1 MQTGSEAAG
10 NDGMRVAA
18 EVLQARIARLFAAEG
33 LPTAASAR
41 LAEAL
46 VDADLQ
52 GVPSHGVMQAEIYLK
67 RLRLGSA
74 ARHEHA
80 ASILDH
86 DAIAVLDAGHM
97 FGHLAAEQAMLLAV
111 EKARRFGNGTVAVRN
126 GFHFGIAGRYAE
138 LAARAGAIGIAM
150 CNVRPLMPAPGG
162 AERLVGNNPIAIAL
176 PTAGEVPIV
185 LDMAMSEAAFAKL
198 RIAAAAG
205 ATIPPNWAVTS
216 DGEPT
221 TDPNAA
227 MAGMLLPAAG
237 PKGFGLAFMVDL
249 MCGLLADSGW
259 GDEVQGLYDNLSQ
272 PNNCSYLFMAIDVG
286 HFRRRS
292 DFEAETARATARVR
306 ASKRAPGVD
315 RITVP
320 GERKWQ
326 RRKDSKGFVK
336 LSKATADALARLEGS
351 A

>member
-1 MQTGSEAAG
+1 MQTGSKTAMS
-10 NDGMRVAA
+10 DGSVIAA
-18 EVLQARIARLFAAEG
+18 EALQARVARLFIAEG
-33 LPTAASAR
+33 LPAAAAER

-74 ARHEHA
+74 SRHERA
-80 ASILDH
+80 AVIIDH
-86 DAIAVLDAGHM
+86 DSIAVLDAGHM
-97 FGHLAAEQAMLLAV
+97 FGHLAAEQAMRLAV
-111 EKARRFGNGTVAVRN
+111 DKARRFGSGVVAVRH
-126 GFHFGIAGRYAE
+126 GFHFGIAGRYAQM
-138 LAARAGAIGIAM
+138 AAQDGAIGIAM

-176 PTAGEVPIV
+176 PTAGETPMV

-205 ATIPPNWAVTS
+205 NTIPPNWAVTS
-216 DGEPT
+216 DGKPT

-227 MAGMLLPAAG
+227 LAGMLLPAAG
-237 PKGFGLAFMVDL
+237 AKGFGLALMIDL
-249 MCGLLADSGW
+249 MCGLLADGAW
-259 GDEVQGLYDNLSQ
+259 GEDVQGLYDNITE
-272 PNNCSYLFMAIDVG
+272 PNNCSFLLMAIDVG
-286 HFRRRS
+286 HFRSRT
-292 DFEAETARATARVR
+292 DFEAETARAAARVR
-306 ASKRAPGVD
+306 ASKRAPGED

-326 RRKDSKGFVK
+326 KRQDSKGFVT
-336 LSKATADALARLEGS
+336 LSKATVDALARLEGG

>member
-1 MQTGSEAAG
+1 MQTGSKTAMS
-10 NDGMRVAA
+10 DGSVIAA
-18 EVLQARIARLFAAEG
+18 EALQARVARLFIAEG
-33 LPTAASAR
+33 LPAAAAER

-74 ARHEHA
+74 SRHERA
-80 ASILDH
+80 AVIIDH
-86 DAIAVLDAGHM
+86 DSIAVLDAGHM
-97 FGHLAAEQAMLLAV
+97 FGHLAAEQAMRLAV
-111 EKARRFGNGTVAVRN
+111 DKARRFGSGVVAVRH
-126 GFHFGIAGRYAE
+126 GFHFGIAGRYAQM
-138 LAARAGAIGIAM
+138 AAQDGAIGIAM

-176 PTAGEVPIV
+176 PTAGEIPMV

-205 ATIPPNWAVTS
+205 NTIPPNWAVTS
-216 DGEPT
+216 DGKPT

-227 MAGMLLPAAG
+227 LAGMLLPVAG
-237 PKGFGLAFMVDL
+237 AKGFGLALMIDL
-249 MCGLLADSGW
+249 MCGLLADGAW
-259 GDEVQGLYDNLSQ
+259 GEDVQGLYDNITE
-272 PNNCSYLFMAIDVG
+272 PNNCSFLLMAIDVG
-286 HFRRRS
+286 HFRSRT
-292 DFEAETARATARVR
+292 DFEAETARAAARVR
-306 ASKRAPGVD
+306 ASKRAPGED

-326 RRKDSKGFVK
+326 KRQDSKGFVT
-336 LSKATADALARLEGS
+336 LSKATVDALARLEGG

>member
-1 MQTGSEAAG
+1 MQPGSKPADS
-10 NDGMRVAA
+10 DGLTIPADVLRARVAH
-18 EVLQARIARLFAAEG
+18 LFTAEG
-33 LPTAASAR
+33 LPAPAAAR

-67 RLRLGSA
+67 RLRQGSVS
-74 ARHEHA
+74 RHERA
-80 ASILDH
+80 KLLIDH

-97 FGHLAAEQAMLLAV
+97 FGHLAAEQAMAMAV
-111 EKARRFGNGTVAVRN
+111 EKARRYGGGVVAVRH
-126 GFHFGIAGRYAE
+126 GFHFGIAGRYAQM
-138 LAARAGAIGIAM
+138 AAHEGAIGIAM

-176 PTAGEVPIV
+176 PTAGEIPIV
-185 LDMAMSEAAFAKL
+185 FDMAMSEAAFAKL

-205 ATIPPNWAVTS
+205 ATIPPNWAVDS
-216 DGEPT
+216 SGEPT

-227 MAGMLLPAAG
+227 LAGMLLPAGGA
-237 PKGFGLAFMVDL
+237 KGFGLALMVDL
-249 MCGLLADSGW
+249 MCGLLAGGAW
-259 GDEVQGLYDNLSQ
+259 GDDVQGLYDNITQ
-272 PNNCSYLFMAIDVG
+272 PNNCSFLFMAIDVG
-286 HFRRRS
+286 HFRRRA
-292 DFEAETARATARVR
+292 DFEAEAARAAERVR

-315 RITVP
+315 RIFVP

-326 RRKDSKGFVK
+326 HRQDSNGLVT
-336 LSKATADALARLEGS
+336 LSKATADALARLEAG